1 DAYFE
6 KQLIE
11 KQMRDLVGQGLGKG
25 SFIPGSDAIEQV
37 KTLLDRGAEYAKA
50 HNLTFGEP
58 LSEEQLASLEAP
70 MVIYV
75 RQSVKGMDVYAPVLY
90 IPEKDRSSLVS
101 AGALIMGDDVNIT
114 SKNTSNSTISNSGRI
129 SATHNLHLHGGD
141 ILAQGGH
148 FAAGG
153 DAVIFA
159 EKNIRFDAGRTSVEG
174 VETVL
179 NTDALS
185 VGGNAR
191 VIAKQDLTASGVRI
205 TTKGDLAMATE
216 QGNLTIG
223 STETHYHDEQGDATM
238 HHKSEIHSGGA
249 TTLVSGKD
257 LNILGS
263 DVQTKDNLLLKA
275 EGNVS
280 IDATRNSANSHRGD
294 QTSHVALHNGSH
306 LSSGKDTTVIS
317 GGDMHITAS
326 DIDAKGNVAL
336 GAQGEIAIGVRNDEM
351 EYHLRSKNTKVDM
364 KTSRAVGSSIKSGGD
379 TTFIAGQ
386 DGKAHDLTITGSSVA
401 ADGKV
406 GLKAS
411 NDVLITNAED
421 SLHTEMS
428 YHKDSEVFSSSKS
441 EHNKIDATQVLGSS
455 ITGGEGVAVESGKDT
470 TIIGSIL

>member
-1 DAYFE
+1 
-6 KQLIE
+6 
-11 KQMRDLVGQGLGKG
+11 
-25 SFIPGSDAIEQV
+25 IEQV

-263 DVQTKDNLLLKA
+263 DVQTKDNLFLKA

-280 IDATRNSANSHRGD
+280 IDATRSSMDNHTQDG

-386 DGKAHDLTITGSSVA
+386 DGKAHDLSITGSSVT

-421 SLHTEMS
+421 SLHTEISSHTEDGRFLGGSSS
-428 YHKDSEVFSSSKS
+428 YHETS
-441 EHNKIDATQVLGSS
+441 DATQVLGSS